1 MVSFIDKLKNSI
13 KTKESNLC
21 VGIDIDKKQF
31 ASNVTLKG
39 IKRLFIHSC

>member
-1 MVSFIDKLKNSI
+1 MISFIDKLKNSI

-31 ASNVTLKG
+31 ASNVTLEELKDY
-39 IKRLFIHSC
+39 LV